1 MWKLLPCILKGK
13 SLERALLLATPDSEL
28 TSLVIYHPRLGLVSG
43 GCCRAQPHTSGDRSG
58 PVGRA
63 GPAQLWVGIVSQ
75 QPPAA
80 PGGGL
85 PCGRRRAGAAAGGQ
99 APERGTEGWGGRA
112 SGFPA
117 LSCQSRPKEAVEW
130 VRRDQRPRGQEKTNP
145 PPPPTPSLPLQ
156 WALLLPREMERR
168 KPQSSGAR
176 EESGCEGG
184 AARRDLNK
192 VEGRRPE
199 LLGLLACQALG

>member
-13 SLERALLLATPDSEL
+13 SLERALLLATPDSEP

-99 APERGTEGWGGRA
+99 APERGTEGWGLRGGRGMGRKGQWLPSA
-112 SGFPA
+112 LLPVSAQRGSGMGA
-117 LSCQSRPKEAVEW
+117 KRSEAKGAGENE
-130 VRRDQRPRGQEKTNP
+130 PH
-145 PPPPTPSLPLQ
+145 PPPPTPAAVGSAASQRDGEEETTVLGC
-156 WALLLPREMERR
+156 
-168 KPQSSGAR
+168 SGR
-176 EESGCEGG
+176 IW
-184 AARRDLNK
+184 L
-192 VEGRRPE
+192 
-199 LLGLLACQALG
+199 